1 MHPKFSSAPA
11 FGREVRLS
19 PVASRVLAMYL
30 LLTLTLLVAKVVAD
44 DHDATV
50 ATDDLALV
58 ADLLHAW
65 LYLHDSF
72 SLLQFFL
79 LLVVGTTCSDT

>member
-1 MHPKFSSAPA
+1 MKF
-11 FGREVRLS
+11 
-19 PVASRVLAMYL
+19 
-30 LLTLTLLVAKVVAD
+30 LLTLTLLVTKVVAD

-65 LYLHDSF
+65 LDLHDSF
-72 SLLQFFL
+72 SFVQLCL
-79 LLVVGTTCSDT
+79 LLVVRDYL